1 MQPNETATI
10 TVNYECSEPV
20 ISIENLKLQISGAN
34 PELGQDCSEYEIM
47 AESCIPGIVTTDYKM
62 IFEEQSTLKN
72 LQMLEEDE
80 EVMN

>member
-1 MQPNETATI
+1 
-10 TVNYECSEPV
+10 V

-34 PELGQDCSEYEIM
+34 PALGHDCSEYEIM